1 MSTQHSTVP
10 GHSHIRIIDMPIWVK
25 AFRMD
30 GVTDPN
36 EIVDDL
42 KLIDDLLILQQSKSL
57 LNRKKNLKTQLEARI
72 AKELGY
78 KTENLNIR

>member
-1 MSTQHSTVP
+1 M
-10 GHSHIRIIDMPIWVK
+10 K

-78 KTENLNIR
+78 KTENLNRR